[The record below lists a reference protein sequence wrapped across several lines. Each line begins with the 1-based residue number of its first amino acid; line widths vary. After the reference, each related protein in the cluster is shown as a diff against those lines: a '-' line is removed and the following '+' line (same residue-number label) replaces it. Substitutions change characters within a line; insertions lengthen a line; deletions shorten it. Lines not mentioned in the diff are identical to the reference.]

1 MAYFRID
8 EPNKPQKWIKDVDR
22 ANGTLEFSEVR
33 NGCYQRDS
41 GFFADSELEYLKFH
55 FTDEYPEM
63 EYCVIDG
70 NYNRIDDV
78 GGPVAEP
85 VAAQAD
91 NGDIALEPFDYVEDG
106 DNEAEPW

>member
-63 EYCVIDG
+63 EYCVIDT
-70 NYNRIDDV
+70 NYNGIHDV
-78 GGPVAEP
+78 GGPVPE
-85 VAAQAD
+85 QAD
-91 NGDIALEPFDYVEDG
+91 NGDVALEPFDYVEEG
-106 DNEAEPW
+106 NNEPLIW

>member
-41 GFFADSELEYLKFH
+41 GFFADSEL
-55 FTDEYPEM
+55 
-63 EYCVIDG
+63 
-70 NYNRIDDV
+70 
-78 GGPVAEP
+78 
-85 VAAQAD
+85 
-91 NGDIALEPFDYVEDG
+91 
-106 DNEAEPW
+106 